1 MTGVQTCALP
11 ISPLLIDNIDT
22 DQIIPSREMKTIS
35 KKGLKEGLF
44 ANWQYEYAD
53 GEKVALNKEFILN
66 KKGFLNAEILL
77 SGKNFGCGSSRE
89 HAVWALKDSGI
100 KVVIARSFGR
110 IFKNNCARNQLL
122 TIELSEDQI
131 EHINSLIKRNSRNN
145 KVKIYLKKKLIIT
158 SDDENYEFDIDP
170 FVMKMFLLDQDF
182 IEHSL
187 SKEKEID
194 EFVKTDKNKRSWAY
208 L

>member
-1 MTGVQTCALP
+1 MNWSTPYEGMIA
-11 ISPLLIDNIDT
+11 PLLIDNIDT

>member
-1 MTGVQTCALP
+1 MNWSTPYEGMIA
-11 ISPLLIDNIDT
+11 PLLIDNIDT

-100 KVVIARSFGR
+100 KAVIARSFGR